1 MHNKEFFLYHS
12 NLKNSIY
19 NNFIMNIGATFYIFY
34 KVNNQSNLNVY
45 FICFH
50 THTHTHT
57 HICNSKIQIRLE
69 NRKLAD

>member
-1 MHNKEFFLYHS
+1 MHNNDFFLIIQIK
-12 NLKNSIY
+12 KNSIY
-19 NNFIMNIGATFYIFY
+19 NKFIMNIGATFYIFY
-34 KVNNQSNLNVY
+34 EANNQSNLNVC